1 MQASKIFYPG
11 KIFFMQAIKK
21 KIVYTSTFC
30 RLYKPLACINPLDIN
45 YKELIKTK
53 KFKFTSWLF
62 IPLSLNRH

>member
-30 RLYKPLACINPLDIN
+30 RLYKPLACINHTWKN
-45 YKELIKTK
+45 KYKNIRGN
-53 KFKFTSWLF
+53 
-62 IPLSLNRH
+62 PD